1 MAYILEFTDLY
12 GGQAN
17 YGWLHRLTIEG
28 EANMSRRILIRN
40 AKRAFGIA
48 ARHYVWVDA
57 GDFIELRFSGMLTTL
72 MITWDYADDPSITW
86 Q

>member
-1 MAYILEFTDLY
+1 MAYILEFTDLF
-12 GGQAN
+12 GGEAN

-28 EANMSRRILIRN
+28 EANISRRTLIRN

-48 ARHYVWVDA
+48 ARHYVYVDG
-57 GDFIELRFSGMLTTL
+57 GDFIELRFSGVAVVL
-72 MITWDYADDPSITW
+72 MITWDYADDPEISW